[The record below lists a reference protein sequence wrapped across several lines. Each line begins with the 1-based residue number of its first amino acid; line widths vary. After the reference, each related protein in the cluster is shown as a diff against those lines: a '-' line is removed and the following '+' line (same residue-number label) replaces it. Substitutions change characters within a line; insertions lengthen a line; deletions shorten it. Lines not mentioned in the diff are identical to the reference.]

1 MDQATPQPPETPS
14 DPSPA
19 ILVPVSADDFARGK
33 RRIVM
38 AWAGGVILVALLA
51 AWMYRRSADP
61 VEARQYLEAGHR
73 LLKDTRYPEAIIAL
87 DHAISLQKDLAE
99 AYLRRG
105 RAKLANGDPESAIR
119 DFNKFLQLQPG
130 SATAVLERASAYL
143 RQEDYKNVLAD
154 TNQAIAWDPK
164 LSYAYALRGT
174 ALRAMGNLP
183 QAVEA
188 FNRAVELAP
197 ELDNYFQRA
206 STYQLM
212 GEHRLALSDLD
223 QVITLYPSSPMGY
236 LARAK
241 SREALGDSVGASSDR
256 EAGRVL
262 EERKPGQ

>member
-1 MDQATPQPPETPS
+1 MEQDTRQTPS
-14 DPSPA
+14 GPPPV
-19 ILVPVSADDFARGK
+19 IPTPVSADDFARGK
-33 RRIVM
+33 RRVVM
-38 AWAGGVILVALLA
+38 AWVGAALLAVLLA
-51 AWMYRRSADP
+51 AWLYRRSVDP
-61 VEARQYLEAGHR
+61 VEAEQYLDAGQR
-73 LLKDTRYPEAIIAL
+73 LLKATRYPEAIIAL
-87 DHAISLQKDLAE
+87 DHAISLQKNLAE

-105 RAKLANGDPESAIR
+105 RAKLANGDPQSAIG
-119 DFNKFLQLQPG
+119 DFNKFLQLRPG
-130 SATAVLERASAYL
+130 NATAVLERAAAYL
-143 RQEDYKNVLAD
+143 QQEDYKNVLAD

-174 ALRAMGNLP
+174 AFRAMGNLP

-188 FNRAVELAP
+188 FSRAVELAP

-241 SREALGDSVGASSDR
+241 SREALGDSAGASSDR